1 MEEEKR
7 KAYSEVV
14 EILKLID
21 DEQRIEKIPFEV
33 IELIKRNSDP
43 LYKPSID
50 KNKPIE
56 EQGLR
61 NETYSILGWI
71 ANKYWN
77 EDIVIESKD
86 KENIQTE
93 ETPQEKDV
101 KTINETI
108 NKIEERAAV
117 YNDLEP
123 KILEYCTEQ
132 DNLPILRSNI
142 KWYNKIKDKVI
153 RLLKTLFKTKDTKN
167 QAN

>member
-33 IELIKRNSDP
+33 VELIKRNSDP
-43 LYKPSID
+43 LYKPCID

-77 EDIVIESKD
+77 EDIVIEPKLEVSK
-86 KENIQTE
+86 TE
-93 ETPQEKDV
+93 DTQQEEK
-101 KTINETI
+101 KTISETI
-108 NKIEERAAV
+108 NNIEERAAV

-142 KWYNKIKDKVI
+142 KWYNKLKDKVI
-153 RLLKTLFKTKDTKN
+153 RLLKMLFKSKEVNN
-167 QAN
+167 QTN

>member
-43 LYKPSID
+43 QYKPTINKD
-50 KNKPIE
+50 KPIE
-56 EQGLR
+56 DQNLR
-61 NETYSILGWI
+61 NETYSIIGWI

-77 EDIVIESKD
+77 EDIIIEPKNEITED
-86 KENIQTE
+86 IKEEQKE
-93 ETPQEKDV
+93 A
-101 KTINETI
+101 KTANETI
-108 NKIEERAAV
+108 NNIEERAAV

-123 KILEYCTEQ
+123 KILEYCTQQ
-132 DNLPILRSNI
+132 DNLPILKSDI
-142 KWYNKIKDKVI
+142 KWYSRIKDKVI
-153 RLLKTLFKTKDTKN
+153 KLLKILFRVKDAKKQSN
-167 QAN
+167 

>member
-43 LYKPSID
+43 QYKPTINKD
-50 KNKPIE
+50 KPIE
-56 EQGLR
+56 DQNLR
-61 NETYSILGWI
+61 NETYSIIGWI

-77 EDIVIESKD
+77 EDIIIEPKNEITED
-86 KENIQTE
+86 IKEEQKE
-93 ETPQEKDV
+93 A
-101 KTINETI
+101 KTANETI
-108 NKIEERAAV
+108 NNIEERAAV

-123 KILEYCTEQ
+123 KVLEYCTQQ
-132 DNLPILRSNI
+132 DNLPILKSDI
-142 KWYNKIKDKVI
+142 KWYSRIKDKVI
-153 RLLKTLFKTKDTKN
+153 KLLKILFRVKDAKKQSN
-167 QAN
+167 

>member
-43 LYKPSID
+43 QYKPTID
-50 KNKPIE
+50 KEKPIE
-56 EQGLR
+56 DQNLR
-61 NETYSILGWI
+61 DETYSILGWI

-77 EDIVIESKD
+77 EDIIIEPQNEKIDETKD
-86 KENIQTE
+86 EQ
-93 ETPQEKDV
+93 QEI

-108 NKIEERAAV
+108 NNIEERAAV
-117 YNDLEP
+117 YNDLDP
-123 KILEYCTEQ
+123 KLIEYCTQQE
-132 DNLPILRSNI
+132 NLPVLKEDI
-142 KWYNKIKDKVI
+142 KWYSKIKEKVI
-153 RLLKTLFKTKDTKN
+153 KLLKILFRVKDAKKQN
-167 QAN
+167 N

>member
-21 DEQRIEKIPFEV
+21 DEQRIEEIPFEV

-43 LYKPSID
+43 QYKPTI
-50 KNKPIE
+50 NKDRPIE
-56 EQGLR
+56 DQNLR

-77 EDIVIESKD
+77 EDIIIEPKNEITNEI
-86 KENIQTE
+86 KYEQQ
-93 ETPQEKDV
+93 ET

-108 NKIEERAAV
+108 NNIEERAAV
-117 YNDLEP
+117 YNDLDP
-123 KILEYCTEQ
+123 KIIEYCTEQ
-132 DNLPILRSNI
+132 DKLPILRSDI
-142 KWYNKIKDKVI
+142 KWYSRIKEKVI
-153 RLLKTLFKTKDTKN
+153 KLLKILFRVKDAKKQSN
-167 QAN
+167 

>member
-43 LYKPSID
+43 QYKPTI
-50 KNKPIE
+50 NKDRPIE
-56 EQGLR
+56 DQNLR

-77 EDIVIESKD
+77 EDIIIEPKNEITNEI
-86 KENIQTE
+86 KYEQQ
-93 ETPQEKDV
+93 ET

-108 NKIEERAAV
+108 NNIEERAAV
-117 YNDLEP
+117 YNDLNP
-123 KILEYCTEQ
+123 KIIEYCTEQ
-132 DNLPILRSNI
+132 DKLPILRSDI
-142 KWYNKIKDKVI
+142 KWYSRIKEKVI
-153 RLLKTLFKTKDTKN
+153 KLLKILFRVKDAKKQSN
-167 QAN
+167 

>member
-43 LYKPSID
+43 QYKPTID
-50 KNKPIE
+50 KDKPIE
-56 EQGLR
+56 DQNLR
-61 NETYSILGWI
+61 DETYSILGWI

-77 EDIVIESKD
+77 EDIIIEPQNEKIDETKD
-86 KENIQTE
+86 EQ
-93 ETPQEKDV
+93 QEI

-108 NKIEERAAV
+108 NNIEERAAV
-117 YNDLEP
+117 YNDLDP
-123 KILEYCTEQ
+123 KLIEYCTQQE
-132 DNLPILRSNI
+132 NLPVLKEDI
-142 KWYNKIKDKVI
+142 KWYSKIKEKVI
-153 RLLKTLFKTKDTKN
+153 KLLKILFRVKDAKKQN
-167 QAN
+167 N

>member
-142 KWYNKIKDKVI
+142 KWYNKLKDKVI
-153 RLLKTLFKTKDTKN
+153 RLLKMLFKSKEVNN
-167 QAN
+167 QTN

>member
-43 LYKPSID
+43 QYKPTID
-50 KNKPIE
+50 KDKPIE
-56 EQGLR
+56 DQNLR
-61 NETYSILGWI
+61 DETYSILGWI

-77 EDIVIESKD
+77 EDIIIEPQNEKVDETKD
-86 KENIQTE
+86 EQ
-93 ETPQEKDV
+93 QEI

-108 NKIEERAAV
+108 NNIEERAAV
-117 YNDLEP
+117 YNDLDP
-123 KILEYCTEQ
+123 KLIEYCTQQE
-132 DNLPILRSNI
+132 NLPVLKEDI
-142 KWYNKIKDKVI
+142 KWYSKIKEKVI
-153 RLLKTLFKTKDTKN
+153 KLLKILFRVKDAKKQN
-167 QAN
+167 N